1 MAEEKEPMVE
11 TKIEKVV
18 PATESAEGP
27 KPSGGG
33 LQEFLFQFLK
43 ANPDLAREMS
53 TRMNA
58 VINGQRLQGMKGAAP
73 GGPPGAAPQ
82 GIPVTNPQMMGI
94 RGEAPQPPTMQ
105 QMAGDVI
112 PLAGEKSMGP
122 GETPNAAGYA
132 TGQQTAPNVHSIGT
146 PTLQEWLANVKARQG

>member
-1 MAEEKEPMVE
+1 MADEKEP
-11 TKIEKVV
+11 K
-18 PATESAEGP
+18 PQSSAAPAEGA

-58 VINGQRLQGMKGAAP
+58 VIHGQQLQGLKGAGAAP
-73 GGPPGAAPQ
+73 PMGGQPQ
-82 GIPVTNPQMMGI
+82 AMG
-94 RGEAPQPPTMQ
+94 QPPQ

-112 PLAGEKSMGP
+112 PMAGERSMGP
-122 GETPNAAGYA
+122 GETPDAAGFA
-132 TGQQTAPNVHSIGT
+132 TGQQTAPNVQSIGT
-146 PTLQEWLANVKARQG
+146 PTLRQWLDNVKARQIGPG

>member
-18 PATESAEGP
+18 PATESAEGQ
-27 KPSGGG
+27 KPNGGG

-94 RGEAPQPPTMQ
+94 RGAAPQPPAMQ

-112 PLAGEKSMGP
+112 SLPGEKSMGP
-122 GETPNAAGYA
+122 GETPDAAGFA
-132 TGQQTAPNVHSIGT
+132 TGSQSAPNVQSIGT
-146 PTLQEWLANVKARQG
+146 PTLQQWLANVKARQG